1 MAMADREP
9 RVAMADREP
18 QVAMVDPGIRTAMVD
33 RELRVAIAAP
43 GTRTAMVNRE
53 LRVAMTDLERKVRM
67 FIDNNNGMDMDDE
80 QELESG
86 VQLTRSDGLLRRGVC
101 LNSVR

>member
-1 MAMADREP
+1 MKSKKKNLVFKEANLYVLTNCHETTLGDK
-9 RVAMADREP
+9 
-18 QVAMVDPGIRTAMVD
+18 
-33 RELRVAIAAP
+33 
-43 GTRTAMVNRE
+43 
-53 LRVAMTDLERKVRM
+53 ERKVRM

-86 VQLTRSDGLLRRGVC
+86 VQLTRSDGLMRRGVC